1 MGKKTKTPD
10 AMQGVA
16 AGQAEWNANQNY
28 AQNQTIAN
36 RPEQS
41 NQYGRLTWSQDP
53 TTGAW
58 TQTNTLN
65 PQQQEIFDAQQRL
78 QGGLATIQGGVLGN
92 LDTSQVNLGNAP
104 NLPSVVD
111 YGQLGAIPGQVDYN
125 KLGNMPAIGQY
136 NQQATDLYNKL
147 AQPGL
152 DRSRAA
158 DEAKMAAMGLSL
170 GSGKAWDN
178 EQFNLNDAE
187 NRSRM
192 MAAQAGIQQ
201 GNTMFGQGMQ
211 KYQQGAENLNN
222 QYMQG
227 LNQYNI
233 GQQQLNNQF
242 QQGMGLHQQGVS
254 DILQQKQ
261 ANMAQL
267 GGLMGLGQSVGVPQY
282 GNFSQATSAPWLN
295 VTGAL
300 NQAALDST
308 NAQNMDKSNN
318 MQAAMKLGGAAL
330 GAGAA
335 YAGGASALTAA
346 APLLSMF

>member
-1 MGKKTKTPD
+1 MGKGGKTQTPNVMNGI
-10 AMQGVA
+10 AMAQG
-16 AGQAEWNANQNY
+16 QWNANQNY

-58 TQTNTLN
+58 TQSNTLN

-104 NLPSVVD
+104 QMPGVVD
-111 YGQLGAIPGQVDYN
+111 YSQLGAIPGQVDYGL
-125 KLGNMPAIGQY
+125 LGNMPNIGQY
-136 NQQATDLYNKL
+136 SQQATDLYNKL

-158 DEAKMAAMGLSL
+158 EEAKMAAMGMNP

-178 EQFNLNDAE
+178 SQFNLNDAE

-201 GNTMFGQGMQ
+201 GNTMFGQEMD
-211 KYQQGAENLNN
+211 KYKQSVQNLNN
-222 QYMQG
+222 QYQQG

-233 GQQQLNNQF
+233 GQQQLDNQF

-254 DILQQKQ
+254 DILHQKQ
-261 ANMAQL
+261 ANLGQL
-267 GGLMGLGQSVGVPQY
+267 SGLMGLGQQMGVPQY
-282 GNFSQATSAPWLN
+282 GNFTGATTAPWLN
-295 VTGAL
+295 FTDEANKGFL
-300 NQAALDST
+300 RET
-308 NAQNMDKSNN
+308 NAANAD
-318 MQAAMKLGGAAL
+318 
-330 GAGAA
+330 
-335 YAGGASALTAA
+335 AA
-346 APLLSMF
+346 AKSKAIGQGIGGLMSLF

>member
-36 RPEQS
+36 RPEQN

-53 TTGAW
+53 VTGAW
-58 TQTNTLN
+58 TQSNQLN
-65 PQQQEIFDAQQRL
+65 EQQQNIFNQQ
-78 QGGLATIQGGVLGN
+78 QNNQQQLANMGAGMLGSY
-92 LDTSQVNLGNAP
+92 DMSQVNLGNAP

-125 KLGNMPAIGQY
+125 KLGNMPSIGQY

-211 KYQQGAENLNN
+211 KYQQGVENLNN

-282 GNFSQATSAPWLN
+282 GNFSQAANAPWLN
-295 VTGAL
+295 ISGAL
-300 NQAALDST
+300 NQGLQNNANASNADSAAKGQAVST
-308 NAQNMDKSNN
+308 AI
-318 MQAAMKLGGAAL
+318 GAA
-330 GAGAA
+330 
-335 YAGGASALTAA
+335 AS
-346 APLLSMF
+346 FF

>member
-28 AQNQTIAN
+28 AQSQTIAN
-36 RPEQS
+36 RPTQI
-41 NQYGRLTWSQDP
+41 NQYGKLTWSQDP
-53 TTGAW
+53 VTGQW
-58 TQTNTLN
+58 TQSNQLN
-65 PQQQEIFDAQQRL
+65 APQQDIFNQQQANQQQLANMGAGLLGGFDA
-78 QGGLATIQGGVLGN
+78 
-92 LDTSQVNLGNAP
+92 SQVNLGNAP
-104 NLPSVVD
+104 NLPNVVD

-125 KLGNMPAIGQY
+125 ALGDMPAIGQY

-211 KYQQGAENLNN
+211 KYQQGVENLNN

-295 VTGAL
+295 ISGAL
-300 NQAALDST
+300 NQGLQNNANASNADSAAKGQAIST
-308 NAQNMDKSNN
+308 AI
-318 MQAAMKLGGAAL
+318 GAA
-330 GAGAA
+330 
-335 YAGGASALTAA
+335 AS
-346 APLLSMF
+346 FF